1 MTTHIVDPSANP
13 DADKAALERVER
25 LFAEFDRLT
34 PDELGRIGLLAAD
47 EDERERLLEAVD
59 EAAART
65 GRTALV
71 DQVRL
76 LARETVLRRYAT
88 GTLHQTWIALNWGVS
103 QGTIEDRVAIVE
115 ALTDAAAAAVVED
128 ALDPEIAAA
137 LALDAQH
144 VLGLAAG
151 SASDGSLA
159 RVIQRPDDPE
169 LGPSKTGQWA
179 RIALVVLVVS
189 GTIVGLGVGLGV
201 PEIVA
206 GAVIVGMVVVTVNR
220 PADRRRGR

>member
-1 MTTHIVDPSANP
+1 VTTHSSYRSADP
-13 DADKAALERVER
+13 DADRAAIERLER

-34 PDELGRIGLLAAD
+34 PDELGRIGLLTAD
-47 EDERERLLEAVD
+47 EDEHERLLDAVH

-71 DQVRL
+71 DE
-76 LARETVLRRYAT
+76 ARRHAQETMSRRYAA
-88 GTLHQTWIALNWGVS
+88 GTLHPTWVGLNWGVS
-103 QGTIEDRVAIVE
+103 QGTVEDRVAIIE
-115 ALTDAAAAAVVED
+115 ALTDAAAAAAVED

-144 VLGLAAG
+144 VMGLAAG

-159 RVIQRPDDPE
+159 RVIQRPDDPD
-169 LGPSKTGQWA
+169 LGPSGTGRWA

-189 GTIVGLGVGLGV
+189 GTMVGLGVGLGL
-201 PEIVA
+201 PEVIA
-206 GAVIVGMVVVTVNR
+206 GAIIVGLVIITLNR
-220 PADRRRGR
+220 PPRRRPER

>member
-1 MTTHIVDPSANP
+1 MATHIADPSADP

-47 EDERERLLEAVD
+47 EDEHERLLDAVD

-71 DQVRL
+71 DEARMV
-76 LARETVLRRYAT
+76 ARETVLRRYAT
-88 GTLHQTWIALNWGVS
+88 GTLHPTWVGLNWGIS
-103 QGTIEDRVAIVE
+103 QGTVEDRVAIIE
-115 ALTDAAAAAVVED
+115 ALTDAAAAAVLED

-137 LALDAQH
+137 LARDAQH
-144 VLGLAAG
+144 VMGLAAG
-151 SASDGSLA
+151 SASDGALA
-159 RVIQRPDDPE
+159 RVIQRPDDPD
-169 LGPSKTGQWA
+169 LGPSNTGRWA

-189 GTIVGLGVGLGV
+189 GTMIGLGVGLGL
-201 PEIVA
+201 PEVIA
-206 GAVIVGMVVVTVNR
+206 GAIIVGLVLVTLNR
-220 PADRRRGR
+220 PPRRRPER

>member
-1 MTTHIVDPSANP
+1 VTTSVAGPSEDPAT
-13 DADKAALERVER
+13 DTAALERVER

-34 PDELGRIGLLAAD
+34 PDELGRIGFLAAD
-47 EDERERLLEAVD
+47 DDERERLLDAVD

-71 DQVRL
+71 DEARH

-88 GTLHQTWIALNWGVS
+88 GTLHPTWIGLNWGLS
-103 QGTIEDRVAIVE
+103 QGTVEDRVAIIE
-115 ALTDAAAAAVVED
+115 ALTDAAAAAAVED

-144 VLGLAAG
+144 VMGLAAG

-159 RVIQRPDDPE
+159 RVIQRPDDPD
-169 LGPSKTGQWA
+169 LGPSGTGQWA
-179 RIALVVLVVS
+179 RIALMVLVVS
-189 GTIVGLGVGLGV
+189 GAMVGLGVGLGL
-201 PEIVA
+201 PEVVA
-206 GAVIVGMVVVTVNR
+206 GAIIVGIVIVAVNR
-220 PADRRRGR
+220 PADRHRGR

>member
-1 MTTHIVDPSANP
+1 MATHGADPAVDP

-47 EDERERLLEAVD
+47 EDEHERLLDAVD

-65 GRTALV
+65 GRMALV

-88 GTLHQTWIALNWGVS
+88 GTLHPTWIALNWGVS

-169 LGPSKTGQWA
+169 LGPSKTGRWA

-189 GTIVGLGVGLGV
+189 GTMVGLGFGLGL

-206 GAVIVGMVVVTVNR
+206 GAVIVGLVVVTVNR

>member
-1 MTTHIVDPSANP
+1 VTTFVVDPSTHPA
-13 DADKAALERVER
+13 ADKAALERVER
-25 LFAEFDRLT
+25 LFAAFDRLT
-34 PDELGRIGLLAAD
+34 PDELGRIGFRAGD
-47 EDERERLLEAVD
+47 EDQHERLLDAVD
-59 EAAART
+59 EAAVRT

-76 LARETVLRRYAT
+76 LAHETVLRRYAT
-88 GTLHQTWIALNWGVS
+88 GTLHPTWIALNWGVS

-137 LALDAQH
+137 LTLDAQH

-151 SASDGSLA
+151 SVSDGSLA

-169 LGPSKTGQWA
+169 LGPSKTAQWA

-189 GTIVGLGVGLGV
+189 GTLVGLGIGLGLPEVVAGAIIVGL
-201 PEIVA
+201 
-206 GAVIVGMVVVTVNR
+206 VIIALNR
-220 PADRRRGR
+220 SPDRRGGR